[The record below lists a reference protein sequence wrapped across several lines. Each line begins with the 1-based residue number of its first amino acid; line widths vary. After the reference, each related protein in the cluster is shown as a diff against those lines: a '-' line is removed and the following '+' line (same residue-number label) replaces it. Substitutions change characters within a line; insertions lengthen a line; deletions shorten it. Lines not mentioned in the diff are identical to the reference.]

1 MFQIA
6 GISIS
11 IFLALI
17 LLFKTK
23 KSVADKILFAWL
35 IVLGFHLSFFV
46 LRSVMNNPDYA
57 FLPGLEVV
65 FPLLHGPF
73 IYLYTAAVTNRLP
86 HKKMYQLAHFI
97 VPIACLIMFSDFFFL
112 SAEQQVEVF
121 KNKGGGFKHRLL
133 INLFITCI
141 SGIIYVI
148 WCSLLLKKHKHAIKQ
163 QFSQNESIS
172 LNWLRYIVYGV
183 GFLWITV
190 FLGYDN
196 FTFFVG
202 VIFVILLGVFGFRQQ
217 GIFTNHFPVVIGNNI
232 NAEYTFEENQQL
244 NQSSDLDNKRKL
256 TAENEKSTNKS
267 GPVLKKYE
275 KSTLNEEASQK
286 IYKSLKKIMF
296 EERLFENPELNLD
309 ALSATLNVNP
319 NHLSQVINSIE
330 NKNFYDYINQLR
342 VESFISLIS
351 KPEKSNYK
359 LLSLAYECGF
369 NSKTAFNRNFKKI
382 TGLSPTE
389 YLKKSKS
396 APIE

>member
-11 IFLALI
+11 FFLALI
-17 LLFKTK
+17 LSFKAK

-35 IVLGFHLSFFV
+35 IVLGFHLSFFE
-46 LRSVMNNPDYA
+46 LRSVMKNPDYA

-73 IYLYTAAVTNRLP
+73 IYLYTAAVTNSLP
-86 HKKMYQLAHFI
+86 HKKQYLLVHFI
-97 VPIACLIMFSDFFFL
+97 VPIACLFLFVDFFFL
-112 SAEQQVEVF
+112 PAEQQVEVF
-121 KNKGGGFKHRLL
+121 RSKGVGFKPQLL
-133 INLFITCI
+133 LNLFITCI

-163 QFSQNESIS
+163 QFSQTEGIS

-183 GFLWITV
+183 GIIWITI
-190 FLGYDN
+190 FAGYDY
-196 FTFFVG
+196 FTFLVG

-217 GIFTNHFPVVIGNNI
+217 GIFTNHFPVVIGNNV
-232 NAEYTFEENQQL
+232 NAAYTIGENQQL
-244 NQSSDLDNKRKL
+244 NQSTDLDNERKL
-256 TAENEKSTNKS
+256 TNENEKSTNKPV
-267 GPVLKKYE
+267 PVLKKYE

-286 IYKSLKKIMF
+286 IYESLKKVMS
-296 EERLFENPELNLD
+296 EERLFENPELTLD

-330 NKNFYDYINQLR
+330 NKNFYDYVNQLR

-369 NSKTAFNRNFKKI
+369 NSKTAFNRNFKKT

-389 YLKKSKS
+389 YLKMSKS
-396 APIE
+396 VAIE

>member
-1 MFQIA
+1 
-6 GISIS
+6 
-11 IFLALI
+11 
-17 LLFKTK
+17 
-23 KSVADKILFAWL
+23 
-35 IVLGFHLSFFV
+35 
-46 LRSVMNNPDYA
+46 
-57 FLPGLEVV
+57 
-65 FPLLHGPF
+65 
-73 IYLYTAAVTNRLP
+73 
-86 HKKMYQLAHFI
+86 
-97 VPIACLIMFSDFFFL
+97 
-112 SAEQQVEVF
+112 
-121 KNKGGGFKHRLL
+121 
-133 INLFITCI
+133 
-141 SGIIYVI
+141 
-148 WCSLLLKKHKHAIKQ
+148 
-163 QFSQNESIS
+163 
-172 LNWLRYIVYGV
+172 
-183 GFLWITV
+183 
-190 FLGYDN
+190 
-196 FTFFVG
+196 
-202 VIFVILLGVFGFRQQ
+202 
-217 GIFTNHFPVVIGNNI
+217 
-232 NAEYTFEENQQL
+232 L